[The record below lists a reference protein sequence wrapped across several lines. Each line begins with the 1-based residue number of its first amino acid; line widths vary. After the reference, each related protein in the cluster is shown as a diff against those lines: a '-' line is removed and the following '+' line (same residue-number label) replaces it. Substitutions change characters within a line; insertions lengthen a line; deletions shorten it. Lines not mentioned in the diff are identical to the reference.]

1 MAKGIMEAQ
10 TQAIVQVVTAII
22 ETAIMGTHLMER
34 SSTTSVTT
42 MVPATMEAV
51 CVKIPSV
58 APAAASTTVSMP
70 TAVYCRL
77 MLSVLITLICV
88 HAAVEVIKSVVC
100 SGGSCL
106 PTIPVLSHH
115 FYCPHTIPYV
125 Y

>member
-1 MAKGIMEAQ
+1 M
-10 TQAIVQVVTAII
+10 
-22 ETAIMGTHLMER
+22 ETAFMGTDLMER

-58 APAAASTTVSMP
+58 APAAASTIVSMP

-88 HAAVEVIKSVVC
+88 HAAVEVSKSVIC
-100 SGGSCL
+100 SGSCL
-106 PTIPVLSHH
+106 PTVPVLSHH
-115 FYCPHTIPYV
+115 FYCPHTILYV